1 MADKK
6 PALGRGLSALLNQGE
21 SNYKNISPAGNDSAY
36 FGEIEVKLIE
46 ANPYQPRSN
55 FDADALS
62 ELAESIKMH
71 GLIQPITVRK
81 INPSKYQLISGER
94 RLRASI
100 LSNQERIPA
109 YIRETNDQG
118 MLEMAL
124 IENIQRENL
133 DAIEMA
139 VSYKRLMEE
148 CNLNQEE
155 MATRVSKK
163 RSTIANYLR
172 LLKLPPII
180 QIAIKNAEISM
191 GHARALISVENND
204 IQLAIFQKIKEL
216 NLSVRKTEELV
227 KNASLESI
235 KNLGAK
241 KPRIGVSYEEMKLQN
256 EISEKIGNKVQIK
269 KDLEGKGKMIIHFNS
284 ENDLSRILD
293 FLDAKD

>member
-1 MADKK
+1 M
-6 PALGRGLSALLNQGE
+6 LNQGE
-21 SNYKNISPAGNDSAY
+21 SNYKNISQSGNDSAY

-191 GHARALISVENND
+191 GHARAIISVENND

-235 KNLGAK
+235 KNLGTK